1 MAEYQ
6 LAEDGSRFVVS
17 IIGYDGPRL
26 PLLRAFDAC
35 RQGRCTC
42 ATDQIDHFAGV
53 DADEQDGRIE
63 LTLHA
68 RPGARLD
75 RDAIAR
81 SLEDTLGRYEGS
93 SV

>member
-17 IIGYDGPRL
+17 IVGYDGPRL

-35 RQGRCTC
+35 RDGRCTC

-53 DADEQDGRIE
+53 DADEQGGRIE

-75 RDAIAR
+75 RAAITR
-81 SLEDTLGRYEGS
+81 SLEDTLARYQGT